1 MTVHHEGTH
10 LDHADLAAALDG
22 DIPSDGGAHLETC
35 DRCAHRLRRL
45 HEDAE
50 SVRALIAEVDLP
62 PGFRLPTLPP
72 EETPGPIL
80 DRWSR
85 GQLRIAAGL
94 LVLVFVAGVPP
105 VRAWVVERTEWVVS
119 ELASLVGPSDSPVAL
134 ADAEA
139 DGSALLLD
147 PGSGELAISLR
158 QPSGT
163 LRLRTATGPDTRVE
177 ILGGDLGAELVGTP
191 DGVRIRNSAG
201 SAGIFDV
208 AVQAGVAVV
217 HVRVGDRVRSFA
229 AEELASGVIVDLRDL
244 SSGGG
249 DR

>member
-1 MTVHHEGTH
+1 MMVNHERTH
-10 LDHADLAAALDG
+10 LDDADLAAALDG
-22 DIPSDGGAHLETC
+22 DIPSGGGAHLETC
-35 DRCAHRLRRL
+35 DPCAHRLRRL

-50 SVRALIAEVDLP
+50 SVRALIAEVGLP
-62 PGFRLPTLPP
+62 PGFRRPSLPL
-72 EETPGPIL
+72 ETARGPIAA
-80 DRWSR
+80 RWSR
-85 GQLRIAAGL
+85 GKLRIAAGL
-94 LVLVFVAGVPP
+94 LVLLFAVGIPP
-105 VRAWVVERTEWVVS
+105 VRAWVVERAGWVVS
-119 ELASLVGPSDSPVAL
+119 ELASLVGSSDSPVAL

-147 PGSGELAISLR
+147 PASGEMAISVQ

-177 ILGGDLGAELVGTP
+177 ILGGDPGAELVRTP

-201 SAGIFDV
+201 SPGIFDV
-208 AVQAGVAVV
+208 AVQVGVAVV